1 MTSDEEQM
9 TENGEKLKTHVQD
22 VRSVQG
28 VQGVQTWVFFFSLN
42 IQIYGFFVTT
52 VAIT

>member
-1 MTSDEEQM
+1 MMSDNEQM

-28 VQGVQTWVFFFSLN
+28 VQGVQT
-42 IQIYGFFVTT
+42 
-52 VAIT
+52 